1 MSNLS
6 KLKRERLIEKLNV
19 IRESFTTDDEM
30 RKVLNEIESEL
41 TNKKFGLVWEEHEE
55 RVDIDMLTKIPV
67 FTEDK
72 SRELSLK
79 PSEGMNF
86 LIEGDNLHS
95 LYLLE
100 KTHAGSIPIIL
111 IDPPYNTKQ
120 KGFIYNDTIV
130 NSDDSFRHS
139 KWTSFMEKRLKIA
152 KRLMKDD
159 GIIFINIDDNEHAV
173 LKLLCDS
180 IFDESNFLGTITWEK
195 RTKAQNTQTAKYML
209 QSKTEYILV
218 YKNKQSKVQF
228 KLEQSETITYD
239 QEDEKGKY
247 RIAPVGEMSVSGMRG
262 RESMVFPILGINPK
276 EGNQWKIGV
285 DKVKHFEDRGDLFV
299 ENERVYMK
307 IRPTDEDG
315 VKYIPFWSHFFD
327 KDTYGT
333 AENGKTELNNILGT
347 KHHGFETVKPVRL
360 IQKLL
365 SHVVVEGSDKVV
377 VLDFFAGS
385 GTTGHAVLAQNA
397 EDGVNRNFIL
407 CTNNENGICEKI
419 TYNRLKN
426 VITGYENLKGE
437 SVEGLPANLKYY
449 KTDFIPR
456 SPQEEGLEDSISEL
470 SMNHIVEMVQL
481 QNAISIDDKNYLL
494 ILSDEDA
501 DELLV
506 DKVTLSQ
513 AKAIYIGSN
522 VLLTALQKTM
532 LKEARIATYIIPD
545 YYFEPELKEA
555 GE

>member
-6 KLKRERLIEKLNV
+6 KLKRERLIEQLNI
-19 IRESFTTDDEM
+19 IREAYIDDDNM
-30 RKVLNEIESEL
+30 RKILNEIESEL
-41 TNKKFGLVWEEHEE
+41 TNKKFGLIWEEHEE
-55 RVDIDMLTKIPV
+55 RVDVDMLTKIPV

-72 SRELSLK
+72 NRELTLNDG
-79 PSEGMNF
+79 EGVNF

-100 KTHAGSIPIIL
+100 KTHTGAIPVIL

-120 KGFIYNDTIV
+120 KGFMYDDSIV
-130 NSDDSFRHS
+130 NEDDAFRHS
-139 KWTSFMEKRLKIA
+139 KWTSFMEKRLRIA
-152 KRLMKDD
+152 KRLMKND
-159 GIIFINIDDNEHAV
+159 GIIFIHIDDNEHAV

-239 QEDEKGKY
+239 HEDEKGKY
-247 RIAPVGEMSVSGMRG
+247 RIAPVGEMSLSGMRG
-262 RESMVFPILGINPK
+262 RATMVFPILGIDPK
-276 EGNQWKIGV
+276 PGNQWKIGV
-285 DKVKHFEDRGDLFV
+285 DKVNKFETRGDLFV

-307 IRPTDEDG
+307 IRPGDEDG

-333 AENGKTELNNILGT
+333 AENGKSELNDILGT
-347 KHHGFETVKPVRL
+347 KDHGFETVKPVRL

-365 SHVVVEGSDKVV
+365 SHVAVEGDEQFI

-397 EDGVNRNFIL
+397 EDGIKRNFIL
-407 CTNNENGICEKI
+407 CTNNENEICEKI

-426 VITGYENLKGE
+426 VIKGYTTLKGKAI
-437 SVEGLPANLKYY
+437 EGIPANLKYY

-456 SPQEEGLEDSISEL
+456 FPEEESISEL
-470 SMNHIVEMVQL
+470 SMEHIVEMIQL
-481 QNAISIDDKNYLL
+481 QHSVSIDNKNYLL

-501 DELLV
+501 DELLI
-506 DKVTLSQ
+506 DSTSLKH
-513 AKAIYIGSN
+513 AKSIYISSN
-522 VLLTALQKTM
+522 VLLTSQQKTL
-532 LKEARIATYIIPD
+532 LKETRIATYIIPD
-545 YYFEPELKEA
+545 YYFESELKEG